1 MPLQCPPL
9 VPPYY
14 YCWAWRLGGRGV
26 KALLLG
32 PREFDRTLID
42 LVADGQAPLTCREHL
57 VSAARQ
63 GKELGS
69 GFVCDCRIGMS
80 ERDGAFDNLSFESS
94 SRPCT
99 RHLLPQLGDLAL
111 SRDALA
117 FPK

>member
-1 MPLQCPPL
+1 MGESPLVLAQGSRALIPGLVNCEWTRGGTVPLQCPPL

-42 LVADGQAPLTCREHL
+42 LVADGQAPLTCRENL

-63 GKELGS
+63 G
-69 GFVCDCRIGMS
+69 
-80 ERDGAFDNLSFESS
+80 
-94 SRPCT
+94 
-99 RHLLPQLGDLAL
+99 
-111 SRDALA
+111 
-117 FPK
+117 